1 MQTIHK
7 VVLTDEE
14 VKTVEKAIT
23 ILCDISQKLGEP
35 YETGITG
42 IEVFDYLFKKADIER
57 YTNSCTLNFDTI
69 DLIELEDFEA

>member
-23 ILCDISQKLGEP
+23 ILCDIAEKNGDP
-35 YETGITG
+35 CETGITA

-57 YTNSCTLNFDTI
+57 FTNRCTLNFDTI